1 MSDEAQFLLGAVA
14 RSLRG
19 WRPRE
24 KVFCIGA
31 NKTGTTSVA
40 ALFESLGYNL
50 APQIPAERMIFDWAQ
65 RDFRKLI
72 RFCRKYDAFQDV
84 PFSLDYTFQALDAA
98 FPQAKFILTVR
109 NSCDE
114 WYDSYVR
121 FTRKLLA
128 GGSEKSRQDLSGI
141 NYNFDGFFLKS
152 LDLIYGEEIAPFARD
167 AYIRNYEAH
176 NEQVIAYFSHRRE
189 KLLVVNLSDPGAN
202 QQIADFLNRDI
213 GDISIPHLNTS
224 K

>member
-1 MSDEAQFLLGAVA
+1 
-14 RSLRG
+14 
-19 WRPRE
+19 
-24 KVFCIGA
+24 
-31 NKTGTTSVA
+31 
-40 ALFESLGYNL
+40 
-50 APQIPAERMIFDWAQ
+50 MIFDWAQ